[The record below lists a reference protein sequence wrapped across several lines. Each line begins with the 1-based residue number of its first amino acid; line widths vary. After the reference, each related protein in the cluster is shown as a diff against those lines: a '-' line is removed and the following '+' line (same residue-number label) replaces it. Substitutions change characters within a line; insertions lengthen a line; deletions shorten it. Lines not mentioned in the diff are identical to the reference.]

1 MGTLRNVLIG
11 ILVFSFITSSLV
23 FFYSDKEGG
32 GLSHQYATQNITLTE
47 QYDRFNRNDSIRDLE
62 QNISR
67 ELKDIETQT
76 GEADDNL
83 IKGAYN
89 VLRLSWN
96 SIGHIDNIFGALLNE
111 ETSGI
116 PFPSFVKPMIMTL
129 ITIIIAFAIISAIF
143 RKET

>member
-116 PFPSFVKPMIMTL
+116 PFPSFV
-129 ITIIIAFAIISAIF
+129 
-143 RKET
+143 